1 MLRKSVLLLGVVLL
15 AVVLAA
21 CETGDSASDS
31 ASAQNVQPNIEGY
44 TIQTFDNYSDALA
57 AVAGTGAL
65 ASGNIPLA
73 AGIERLSTALE
84 CLQDVGAVSANIYT
98 RSGDN
103 IIPQVGV
110 SLVVNQTR
118 VERNILACLTETP
131 LSAQGVEI
139 QMCPTT
145 GNFSYEGEE
154 FYFAYFGV
162 GDQIC
167 EAFSTH
173 YQTFNPTITG
183 S

>member
-1 MLRKSVLLLGVVLL
+1 MLRKSVLLLGVLVL
-15 AVVLAA
+15 AVLLAA
-21 CETGDSASDS
+21 CETEDSADDS
-31 ASAQNVQPNIEGY
+31 ASAQNVQPNLTGY

-65 ASGNIPLA
+65 ASGNLPLA

-84 CLQDVGAVSANIYT
+84 CLQDVGAVSANLYT

-118 VERNILACLTETP
+118 VERNILACLAQTP
-131 LSAQGVEI
+131 LSAQALEI
-139 QMCPTT
+139 QICPVS
-145 GNFSYEGEE
+145 GNFAFEGEE
-154 FYFAYFGV
+154 FFFAYFGI
-162 GDQIC
+162 GDQMC

-173 YQTFNPTITG
+173 YQNLNATITE